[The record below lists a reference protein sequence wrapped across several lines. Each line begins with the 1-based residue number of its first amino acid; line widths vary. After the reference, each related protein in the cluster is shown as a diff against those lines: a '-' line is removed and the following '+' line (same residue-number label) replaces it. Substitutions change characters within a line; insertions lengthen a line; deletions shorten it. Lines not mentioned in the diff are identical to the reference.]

1 MQGLWVFLCSL
12 PVLILNSKKAGE
24 ERCAWPAPTDAAGML
39 LYVVGLAVEVSAAEQ
54 TFGMLFEVG
63 LTRRDSTRLQPLSPL
78 QMTADFQKHAFLN
91 DSRNRGKW
99 INVGLWR

>member
-63 LTRRDSTRLQPLSPL
+63 LTRLDSTPTTVTPADDGRLPEARLPQRQPQPGEVDQRGPL
-78 QMTADFQKHAFLN
+78 EV
-91 DSRNRGKW
+91 R
-99 INVGLWR
+99 